1 MNSKKLITLLVLTTM
16 LVAMVPYVPLARAD
30 LDAGVFEYENDDKAA
45 WSAPPPKYPLLIPQG
60 EKGHDI
66 YVTAPEDSVASG
78 YEVSMYWDRI
88 QDWDGE
94 KGHLN
99 TTEADDDGGFEI
111 WFKVPEADEGDHTLW
126 FTATD
131 QDTKRSET
139 FVVIPDCDIS
149 TSSGLAGSKPYVD
162 LWGFNDDEEVA
173 ILFIEE
179 GVAGEPQA
187 DWNDIND
194 YDDTIGIGD
203 GAKTSFT
210 GLQAKYSPMVVLA
223 ADPMT
228 ITLGVSGLVGTYDT
242 TAGFLPNG
250 AVNPIVPAG
259 CSISPTTGVMTL
271 QFTGAPAALE
281 TISVQYDAGSF
292 SVAAENLGETV
303 DVNEDDY
310 DGMLDN
316 EMIEPGTFVLT
327 IGGEVL
333 DDDFLGAET
342 PAGNI
347 YDDAGVDLGGIN
359 YVTGEWDIDL
369 GKSAQTFTGG
379 SSFFAAYDYFDDI
392 ENYAYVLTTAGMT
405 NGVGSW
411 EDRRINIPDPVVEA
425 QYYVVGFDGK
435 GNTAFDDY
443 EIGATI
449 TLSDDEVDVGD
460 VINIEGEGFVATQT
474 VTVTLVR
481 GTDTWLCHII
491 DADEGDN
498 VVAGD
503 GEFDIEIV
511 VPKGDD
517 EDDDYDLVVTDGTKT
532 ASADFELTG
541 LADVVVDPDF
551 GPQGS
556 TITVSGKN
564 FPNIN
569 DVELLIE
576 LYAEDAGEF
585 AIPIVEISDD
595 AETDSDG
602 TFEIDVRVPTEND
615 ATYEVRVTSV
625 ADDDGPFNLWEQTTF
640 RIGTILVLLS
650 EDEGRVG
657 EQIVLTGNGFTDDGE
672 WNATFGDIVIFEDE
686 TCDDEGRLDMGGESP
701 EFFVPQLQPGEYI
714 ITVWDM
720 DAELSVEVEFTVTEY
735 ISIVLESYNAP
746 NEYNVTIE
754 AYNWP
759 EVDGDLNSE
768 NEITF
773 VLWNETDDWDMD
785 VWQLF
790 GVPPMAKRAARLNET
805 GFMETDNEEIGD
817 AYWIVPDDDT
827 LDKGTYWINCTLET
841 DNEQEFFVQ
850 IEFVVGD
857 VHMDIAPRKSTFRI
871 GDTVTFNIEH
881 TFGDDPNQDILGG
894 DIKVYDPDGTLYWSG
909 DDLDTWSQVETWFEV
924 PYSAQTA
931 GGNPMVLLDDAP
943 LGAWSYKWRDKD
955 GDTLKEGTFNVEAS
969 TEDVLGE
976 QIEDLNSAIDDLTS
990 DISAVT
996 DAVAG
1001 VQSNV
1006 NSAIAAANAAV
1017 EAANAAVTAV
1027 NAVAA
1032 TAGDAAQAAQDAAD
1046 AATDAKNAASG
1057 LTTLVYGAIGAS
1069 LVAALAAIVSLMQ
1082 ISRRIAG

>member
-30 LDAGVFEYENDDKAA
+30 LDAGIFEFENDDKAA

-66 YVTAPEDSVASG
+66 YVTAPAGAVASG
-78 YEVSMYWDRI
+78 FEVLMYWDRI

-131 QDTKRSET
+131 QETKRSET

-162 LWGFNDDEEVA
+162 LWGFNDNEEVA
-173 ILFIEE
+173 ILFIQE
-179 GVAGEPQA
+179 GAAGQPQA
-187 DWNDIND
+187 DWNDIDD
-194 YDDTIGIGD
+194 YDDAIGVGD
-203 GAKTSFT
+203 GVKTSFT
-210 GLQAKYSPMVVLA
+210 GLQARHFPMVHFA
-223 ADPMT
+223 TDAMT
-228 ITLGVSGLVGTYDT
+228 ITLSGTGLAGTYDGT
-242 TAGFLPNG
+242 NFIVAGG
-250 AVNPIVPAG
+250 ANDIVPGSCTINA
-259 CSISPTTGVMTL
+259 PTGVMTL
-271 QFTGAPAALE
+271 VFAGAVGNGE
-281 TISVQYDAGSF
+281 TITVQYDAGDF
-292 SVAAENLGETV
+292 SAAENTGETV

-310 DGMLDN
+310 DGTLDN
-316 EMIEPGTFVLT
+316 EMIEPGTFTMT
-327 IGGEVL
+327 IGAEVL
-333 DDDFLGAET
+333 DDGPGD
-342 PAGNI
+342 GNI
-347 YDDAGVDLGGIN
+347 YDDQADDIGGIN
-359 YVTGEWDIDL
+359 YVTGEWDVDL
-369 GKSAQTFTGG
+369 GKSTQTFVGG
-379 SSFFAAYDYFDDI
+379 SAFLAAYDYFDDI

-405 NGVGSW
+405 NDLGTW
-411 EDRRINIPDPVVEA
+411 EDRRITIPEPVVEA

-435 GNTAFDDY
+435 GNTAYDDY

-449 TLSDDEVDVGD
+449 TLSEDEADVGD
-460 VINIEGEGFVATQT
+460 VITVEGEGFQPAAT
-474 VTVTLVR
+474 VTVILKR
-481 GTDTWLCHII
+481 GGDTWSCHII
-491 DADEGDN
+491 DSGPADNDD
-498 VVAGD
+498 VVEPD
-503 GEFDIEIV
+503 GEFEIEIV
-511 VPKGDD
+511 VPRGDD
-517 EDDDYDLVVTDGTKT
+517 VDDDYDIEVTDGTNT
-532 ASADFELTG
+532 ASADFEITG
-541 LADVVVDPDF
+541 LADVMVEPDF

-556 TITVSGKN
+556 TVTVSGKN

-576 LYAEDAGEF
+576 LYVEDAGEF
-585 AIPIVEISDD
+585 AVPIVEISDD

-615 ATYEVRVTSV
+615 ETYEIRVTSV
-625 ADDDGPFNLWEQTTF
+625 ADDDGGFDLWEQTEF

-686 TCDDEGRLDMGGESP
+686 TCDGDGRLDMGGESP

-759 EVDGDLNSE
+759 EVDGVLNSE

-785 VWQLF
+785 VYQLF
-790 GVPPMAKRAARLNET
+790 GVPPMAKRTAQLNET

-817 AYWIVPDDDT
+817 AYWIVPDDET

-841 DNEQEFFVQ
+841 DNEQEYFLQ
-850 IEFVVGD
+850 IEFVIGD
-857 VHMDIAPRKSTFRI
+857 VHMAIAPRKSTFRI

-881 TFGDDPNQDILGG
+881 TFGDDPNQDILDG
-894 DIKVYDPDGTLYWSG
+894 DLKIYDPDGTLYWSG
-909 DDLDTWSQVETWFEV
+909 DDLDTWSQVETWYEV

-955 GDTLKEGTFNVEAS
+955 GDTLMQGTFNVEAS

-1017 EAANAAVTAV
+1017 EAANAAVEAV
-1027 NAVAA
+1027 NAVAS
-1032 TAGDAAQAAQDAAD
+1032 TAGEAAQAAQDAAD
-1046 AATDAKNAASG
+1046 AASDAKDAASG